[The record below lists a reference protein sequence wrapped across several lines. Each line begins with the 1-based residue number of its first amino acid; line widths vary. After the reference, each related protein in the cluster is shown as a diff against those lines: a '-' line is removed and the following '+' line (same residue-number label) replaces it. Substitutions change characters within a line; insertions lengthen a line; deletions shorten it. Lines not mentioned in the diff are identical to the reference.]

1 MDFINYES
9 DDDDDDNVG
18 DSKLQKA
25 LTNPPKSMSETVDV
39 KTNPILI
46 PCSNNSTKHPL
57 LSQLPTFVNDQS
69 MNTETSRNIQDIL
82 DRESDFMQVCNHYS
96 NKIINQRI

>member
-9 DDDDDDNVG
+9 DDDDDG
-18 DSKLQKA
+18 HSKLQKT
-25 LTNPPKSMSETVDV
+25 LSHPPKSITETVDV
-39 KTNPILI
+39 KTNTSDPILI

-69 MNTETSRNIQDIL
+69 MNTETSRDIQDIL
-82 DRESDFMQVCNHYS
+82 DRESDFMQVCTTIQI
-96 NKIINQRI
+96 KL